1 MKVEIRSKRF
11 PVRNLENELCLK
23 SWHQVHYIIF
33 HLSFKEQN
41 DVHTIFK
48 MTAFSWSLRDIS
60 IFKKIY
66 SERLRD
72 KFLHQNTYM

>member
-48 MTAFSWSLRDIS
+48 MTVFHERFHTFKRYFYFSR
-60 IFKKIY
+60 
-66 SERLRD
+66 
-72 KFLHQNTYM
+72 KFIQNV